1 MVKLAFIIGAL
12 VMLCS
17 CGQRYQD
24 NQVAFEGIK
33 FSTDVNKDAQDDMS
47 FTVVVKKASQS
58 VSAAREAARYE
69 GVKYCIEKISSSD
82 IRWTVTPEAA
92 ELSAQSDTLS
102 IKGRCQL

>member
-1 MVKLAFIIGAL
+1 
-12 VMLCS
+12 
-17 CGQRYQD
+17 
-24 NQVAFEGIK
+24 
-33 FSTDVNKDAQDDMS
+33 MS

-58 VSAAREAARYE
+58 VAAAREAARYE

-102 IKGRCQL
+102 IKRAMPAMMSSSVKFGQKAK